1 MAWVRIDPSTAV
13 AGDYVQV
20 MSPVTNSGEFTVFDG
35 KVSEA
40 TSNPAYPNLF
50 SFRLEG
56 ARMRDYTLGSLLSDH
71 QQQDNERLWF
81 NTLETPFVLVF
92 RQEL

>member
-13 AGDYVQV
+13 AGDNVQV
-20 MSPVTNSGEFTVFDG
+20 MTPVTNSGEFTVFDG
-35 KVSEA
+35 KVNEA
-40 TSNPAYPNLF
+40 WSNLAYPNMF
-50 SFRLEG
+50 SFRLSD
-56 ARMRDYTLGSLLSDH
+56 ARVRDYELGSLLSDH
-71 QQQDNERLWF
+71 MQQDNERLWF